1 LPSPKP
7 HRGLG
12 HAVAKQPEVAK
23 QPRKLSAGTV
33 FTTKTF
39 LQTAVQ
45 AYNANVASAIVTYG
59 PIADWDV
66 SGITDMSRLFIRLK
80 NFDADISS
88 WDTSSVTDMNLMFY
102 VRFRLRLLPTLPS
115 WATHARRVRC

>member
-1 LPSPKP
+1 M
-7 HRGLG
+7 
-12 HAVAKQPEVAK
+12 
-23 QPRKLSAGTV
+23 SAGRV
-33 FTTKTF
+33 FTTTVS

-66 SGITDMSRLFIRLK
+66 SGITDMSRLFIRLR

-102 VRFRLRLLPTLPS
+102 VRFRLRLMPTLPS
-115 WATHARRVRC
+115 WATRTHRVRC